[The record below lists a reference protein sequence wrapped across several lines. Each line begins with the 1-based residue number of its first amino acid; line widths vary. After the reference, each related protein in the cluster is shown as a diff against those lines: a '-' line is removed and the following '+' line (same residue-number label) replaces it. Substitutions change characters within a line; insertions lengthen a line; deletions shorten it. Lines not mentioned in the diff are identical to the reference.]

1 MQNPCVQVEWK
12 PDGESSEQIRNPFS
26 HLTILAS
33 QQCFFCAVSIQWP
46 LCHSL
51 GHKPAPWEACS
62 CRLPP
67 PLPLQ
72 HTHQGSCKPFE
83 VVGIDLGG
91 TWQLAGVRENLQL
104 MFLVS
109 TPAGGAI
116 GESSVH
122 ESRILHG
129 FWLILNFTSGAKRYE
144 WMLIIG
150 KNLRLIQT
158 LEPVPSVKLRG
169 SYQATP
175 QFSGSEGQRS
185 SRCGKVTRSP
195 PSLST
200 GQLWMTVP

>member
-1 MQNPCVQVEWK
+1 MFRWNENQMVSLQNKLETHSAIWPYWPLSNVSSVQF
-12 PDGESSEQIRNPFS
+12 PFS
-26 HLTILAS
+26 DLCAIAWGTSQHPEKHALAD
-33 QQCFFCAVSIQWP
+33 C
-46 LCHSL
+46 
-51 GHKPAPWEACS
+51 
-62 CRLPP
+62 PP
-67 PLPLQ
+67 PPLQ
-72 HTHQGSCKPFE
+72 HTHQGFCKPFE

-144 WMLIIG
+144 WMLIIE